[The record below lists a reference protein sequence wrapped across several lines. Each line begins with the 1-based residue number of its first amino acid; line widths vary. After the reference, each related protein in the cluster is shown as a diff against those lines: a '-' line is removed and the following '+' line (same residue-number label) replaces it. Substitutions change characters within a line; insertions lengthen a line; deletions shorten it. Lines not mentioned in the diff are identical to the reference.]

1 MNRYKVYRQL
11 GDGTY
16 GSVWKAVNRQTNEVV
31 AIKKM
36 KRKYYSWEECVQHRE
51 VKSLRKMNHPCIVKL
66 KEVIRENDELFFV
79 FEYLECN
86 IYHLIKDR
94 DKYLPESRI
103 RNWAYQILQGLNY
116 IHKNGFFHRDMK
128 PENILVTG
136 NRVKIADFG
145 LAREIRSRPPYTE
158 YVSTRWYRAPEVLLR
173 SPYYSAPIDMFAL
186 GAIIAEL
193 YTLRPLFPGS
203 SEADEVVKMCS
214 ILGTPTQQS
223 WSEGIRLA
231 SNMSFRLPQYAPVP
245 LSKIVTGAGQEGLD
259 LIQSLCAW
267 DPNKRPTCSQALQMP
282 FFQVGPQPGI
292 TSITNTGDAAYRSP
306 TKEAAA
312 HKTNHGHAHNNHVKN
327 HRTRNQTGNRKPG
340 APSEAR
346 HVKPV
351 SDDMKEKQAKQPGK
365 IAAQHLHKG
374 STVHKENTH
383 SYLANQSRNYPIKL
397 PYNNG
402 YAFNRNNAPK
412 PQQLKPIEDPSRGP
426 GRANFKHRQLQQPRH
441 HNHDVKLGRLNH
453 AGPPSHAHGHGLNR
467 ADGKLHLR
475 SHTESSYNAGP
486 GLKKTLAQPLS
497 HTYHGKLASG
507 EKAYPGQPGSLL
519 KNSRYWPSKVL
530 QAPRNHAGQHNHN
543 HSHNHNQ
550 VSLKPA
556 PQKKQNAYDLPPVP
570 SHSIAGY
577 RGLGKNAPM
586 PGRSQN
592 PSARVANGPRAIN
605 YGRRRHNNN
614 HRLGGNPM
622 DGRGG
627 GGGGY

>member
-79 FEYLECN
+79 FEFLECN

-94 DKYLPESRI
+94 DKCLPESRI

-136 NRVKIADFG
+136 DRVKIADFG

-173 SPYYSAPIDMFAL
+173 SPYYSAPIDLFAL

-267 DPNKRPTCSQALQMP
+267 DPNKRPTCTQALQMP
-282 FFQVGPQPGI
+282 FFQVGPQSGI
-292 TSITNTGDAAYRSP
+292 TSITNTESSYRSP
-306 TKEAAA
+306 TKEAGAA
-312 HKTNHGHAHNNHVKN
+312 KAHANAHAHPKPRRV
-327 HRTRNQTGNRKPG
+327 QAQNRAHAPQKKPLLDEG
-340 APSEAR
+340 EKHA
-346 HVKPV
+346 KPKV
-351 SDDMKEKQAKQPGK
+351 PAG
-365 IAAQHLHKG
+365 LHKG
-374 STVHKENTH
+374 STVHKDSKH
-383 SYLANQSRNYPIKL
+383 SYLANQSRDYPIKL

-402 YAFNRNNAPK
+402 YAFNHERAKPK
-412 PQQLKPIEDPSRGP
+412 QQLNPIEDHAA
-426 GRANFKHRQLQQPRH
+426 RAPVRSNYKPRH
-441 HNHDVKLGRLNH
+441 QHNLVKLGRHEHVHRQPH
-453 AGPPSHAHGHGLNR
+453 ALNR
-467 ADGKLHLR
+467 ADGKLQLR
-475 SHTESSYNAGP
+475 SHTESSYNSP
-486 GLKKTLAQPLS
+486 GLKKLPQPMS
-497 HTYHGKLASG
+497 HTYHGKIGGVDDKS
-507 EKAYPGQPGSLL
+507 YPGQPGSLL
-519 KNSRYWPSKVL
+519 KNSRYWPSKVMA
-530 QAPRNHAGQHNHN
+530 APRNAAHGHGHG
-543 HSHNHNQ
+543 Q

-556 PQKKQNAYDLPPVP
+556 PPKKSNNYDLPPVA
-570 SHSIAGY
+570 SHGIWGKD
-577 RGLGKNAPM
+577 RGLAPKQSHTSNTNRA
-586 PGRSQN
+586 GHGQ
-592 PSARVANGPRAIN
+592 RAIN
-605 YGRRRHNNN
+605 YGRRRHNIRG
-614 HRLGGNPM
+614 HG
-622 DGRGG
+622 DGYG
-627 GGGGY
+627 

>member
-79 FEYLECN
+79 FEFLECN

-103 RNWAYQILQGLNY
+103 RNWSYQILQGLNY

-136 NRVKIADFG
+136 DRVKIADFG

-231 SNMSFRLPQYAPVP
+231 SNMSFRFPQYAPVP

-259 LIQSLCAW
+259 LIQALCAW

-282 FFQVGPQPGI
+282 FFQVGPQVGPQAGI
-292 TSITNTGDAAYRSP
+292 TSIANSDSNYRSP
-306 TKEAAA
+306 PKEQNAR
-312 HKTNHGHAHNNHVKN
+312 NQIGRN
-327 HRTRNQTGNRKPG
+327 HRNRNQIHPPPMQKKP
-340 APSEAR
+340 AMDE
-346 HVKPV
+346 VEKP
-351 SDDMKEKQAKQPGK
+351 KPK
-365 IAAQHLHKG
+365 ITATLHKG
-374 STVHKENTH
+374 STIHKENQH
-383 SYLANQSRNYPIKL
+383 SYRSNQARNYPIKL

-402 YAFNRNNAPK
+402 YSFNDRPKQLNPIGDHSKASTRNNYK
-412 PQQLKPIEDPSRGP
+412 RPIDRNLGKLN
-426 GRANFKHRQLQQPRH
+426 R
-441 HNHDVKLGRLNH
+441 HDVRQPVG
-453 AGPPSHAHGHGLNR
+453 R

-475 SHTESSYNAGP
+475 SHTESSSLSP
-486 GLKKTLAQPLS
+486 LKKPVQQPLS
-497 HTYHGKLASG
+497 HTYHGRLA
-507 EKAYPGQPGSLL
+507 EKEKSYPGQPGSLL

-530 QAPRNHAGQHNHN
+530 AAPRNA
-543 HSHNHNQ
+543 SHNQ

-556 PQKKQNAYDLPPVP
+556 NQKKPYYDLPPVP
-570 SHSIAGY
+570 SHSISHLRD
-577 RGLGKNAPM
+577 RGLGKNNVHPT
-586 PGRSQN
+586 S
-592 PSARVANGPRAIN
+592 SRVNHGNSNVNHGGQRAIN
-605 YGRRRHNNN
+605 YGRRRHN
-614 HRLGGNPM
+614 HLL
-622 DGRGG
+622 
-627 GGGGY
+627 